1 MTDFDGIARYYDRL
15 KKLTFGNR
23 LDAAT
28 RYYLH
33 EIEPNSKVLIIGGG
47 TGEILMYLPP
57 DLSLTY
63 VEKSSSMIRIA
74 SQKRASG
81 IDFIQL
87 DFKDFETEAD
97 YDYVICPFFLDL
109 FDNDELVSIVGKIS
123 KLLKRDGK
131 LLVTDFQSVGRRHQI
146 LIWLMYRFFRLSA
159 NIQARHLPDIDQ
171 IIIHSNFQRF
181 KSRQFSHGLIFSH
194 IYQYHGK

>member
-1 MTDFDGIARYYDRL
+1 MNDFDGIARYYDRL
-15 KKLTFGNR
+15 KKLVFGNQVN
-23 LDAAT
+23 AAT
-28 RYYLH
+28 HYYLP
-33 EIEPNSKVLIIGGG
+33 EIKPNAKVLIIGGG

-57 DLSLTY
+57 DLFLTY
-63 VEKSSSMIRIA
+63 VEKSSSMIRRA
-74 SQKRASG
+74 NQKRASG

-87 DFKDFETEAD
+87 DFKDFDTEAK

-109 FDNDELVSIVGKIS
+109 FDNNELVAIVERIT
-123 KLLKRDGK
+123 KLLREDGK
-131 LLVTDFQSVGRRHQI
+131 LLITDFKGEGRSQQL

-171 IIIHSNFQRF
+171 IITHSNFQRF